1 MTLAIHTLHQQVSRL
16 AEQQNG
22 ELTGKLRGNVAANR
36 EGSFQGLTVTHG
48 ARDTEQAFAREV
60 LRHVQDIALNQDDV
74 AALHKSTVRFNQNN
88 FELRSLGNG
97 QSQLV
102 GLHSDQLTLRDAK
115 TLLDAAMRQ
124 QGAQSHAASA
134 PAGQDAPPPLPPR
147 RAPALPPRNAGPA
160 LAQQHERLMSAA
172 PKMVTPAAVDP
183 YGVQTKRELSS
194 RLADLQQQLQPS
206 VQPDR
211 YLQSSD
217 GSQLNRFNDIR
228 ANKMTA
234 VRPDLNANYVQVGTH
249 RSIACQYPLD
259 SQLESHLQ
267 MMFDNR
273 TPVLAVL
280 ASANEIAN
288 SQFKMPDYFRQS
300 GQYGAVSVKSEHK
313 MSVDLGDGIQAD
325 VYQMALTMPGSS
337 KKGIQ
342 VPVVHVSNWPDKT
355 AVSAEVTERL
365 SALLEQNAQAKRA
378 MYEKAGSS
386 AVGDENKLLPVV
398 HCRAGVGRTAQVI
411 GAMAMHEPRNNQL
424 SVEDVVSSM
433 RTSRNGVM
441 VQKQEQLEVLMTL
454 AQHQQRPLLRA

>member
-74 AALHKSTVRFNQNN
+74 AALHESAVRFNHNN
-88 FELRSLGNG
+88 FELRSIGNG
-97 QSQLV
+97 QSKLV
-102 GLHSDQLTLRDAK
+102 ALRSDQLTFKDAK
-115 TLLDAAMRQ
+115 TLLDAALRQ

-134 PAGQDAPPPLPPR
+134 PASQDAPPLPPR
-147 RAPALPPRNAGPA
+147 RAPALAPRNAGPA
-160 LAQQHERLMSAA
+160 LAQQHERLMHVA
-172 PKMVTPAAVDP
+172 PRMVPPVAVDP
-183 YGVQTKRELSS
+183 YGAQTKQALSS
-194 RLADLQQQLQPS
+194 RLANVQRQLQPS

-217 GSQLNRFNDIR
+217 GSKLNRFNDIQ
-228 ANKMTA
+228 ANKATA
-234 VRPDLNANYVQVGTH
+234 VRPDLNANYVQVGVH

-288 SQFKMPDYFRQS
+288 PQFKMPDYFRQS
-300 GQYGAVSVKSEHK
+300 GQYGAVSVKSEHQ

-325 VYQMALTMPGSS
+325 VYQMALTMPGSG

-411 GAMAMHEPRNNQL
+411 GAMAMHDPRNNQL

>member
-1 MTLAIHTLHQQVSRL
+1 MNLAIQTLHQHVSRL
-16 AEQQNG
+16 AKQQNG
-22 ELTGKLRGNVAANR
+22 ELTGKLRGGVAANT
-36 EGSFQGLTVTHG
+36 EGRFQGLTITTG
-48 ARDTEQAFAREV
+48 ARDTEKAFAREV
-60 LRHVQDIALNQDDV
+60 LHHVQEIALNQDDV
-74 AALHKSTVRFNQNN
+74 AALHKSAIRFNHNN
-88 FELRSLGNG
+88 FELRSIGNG

-102 GLHSDQLTLRDAK
+102 GLRSDQLTLKDAK

-124 QGAQSHAASA
+124 QGAQHHAASA
-134 PAGQDAPPPLPPR
+134 P
-147 RAPALPPRNAGPA
+147 AGPA

-172 PKMVTPAAVDP
+172 PRMVTPAAVEP
-183 YGVQTKRELSS
+183 YGAQTKRALSS
-194 RLADLQQQLQPS
+194 RLAGLQQQLQPS

-211 YLQSSD
+211 YLQSPD
-217 GSQLNRFNDIR
+217 GSKLNRFRDIQ
-228 ANKMTA
+228 ANKATA
-234 VRPDLNANYVQVGTH
+234 VRADLNANYVQVGAH
-249 RSIACQYPLD
+249 RSIACQYPLE

-267 MMFDNR
+267 MLFDNR

-288 SQFKMPDYFRQS
+288 PQFKMPDYFRQS
-300 GQYGAVSVKSEHK
+300 GQYGAVSVKSDHK

-325 VYQMALTMPGSS
+325 VYQMALTMPGSG

>member
-1 MTLAIHTLHQQVSRL
+1 MTLAIHSLHQQVTRL
-16 AEQQNG
+16 VEQQHG
-22 ELTGKLRGNVAANR
+22 EVTGKLRGGVAANT
-36 EGSFQGLTVTHG
+36 EGRFQGLTVTNG
-48 ARDTEQAFAREV
+48 ARDTEKAFAREV
-60 LRHVQDIALNQDDV
+60 LHHVQEIALNQNDV
-74 AALHKSTVRFNQNN
+74 SELHKSTVRFNQNN

-102 GLHSDQLTLRDAK
+102 GLRSDQLTLRDAK

-124 QGAQSHAASA
+124 QGAQRHGPSA
-134 PAGQDAPPPLPPR
+134 PAGQDAPPLPPR
-147 RAPALPPRNAGPA
+147 QAPALPPRNAGPA

-172 PKMVTPAAVDP
+172 PRMVTPAAVDP
-183 YGVQTKRELSS
+183 YGAQTKRELSS
-194 RLADLQQQLQPS
+194 RLAGLQQQLQPS

-211 YLQSSD
+211 YLQSRD

-267 MMFDNR
+267 MLFDNR

-288 SQFKMPDYFRQS
+288 PQFKMPDYFRQN
-300 GQYGAVSVKSEHK
+300 GQYGA
-313 MSVDLGDGIQAD
+313 MSVTSTHKESIDLGDGIQAD
-325 VYQMALTMPGSS
+325 VYQMALTMPGSG

-342 VPVVHVSNWPDKT
+342 VPVVHVSNWPDKM

>member
-1 MTLAIHTLHQQVSRL
+1 MTLAISVLHQQVTRL
-16 AEQQNG
+16 AEQQNV
-22 ELTGKLRGNVAANR
+22 EVTGKLKGNVAANK
-36 EGSFQGLTVTHG
+36 EGGFQGLTVTNG
-48 ARDTEQAFAREV
+48 ARDTEKAFAREV
-60 LRHVQDIALNQDDV
+60 LHHVQEIALSQDDV
-74 AALHKSTVRFNQNN
+74 AELHKSTVRFNQNN
-88 FELRSLGNG
+88 FELRSIGNG

-102 GLHSDQLTLRDAK
+102 GLRSDQLTLKDAK

-124 QGAQSHAASA
+124 QGALRHAVST
-134 PAGQDAPPPLPPR
+134 PAGQDAPPLPPR
-147 RAPALPPRNAGPA
+147 RAPALPPRSAGPA
-160 LAQQHERLMSAA
+160 LAQQHERLMRVS
-172 PKMVTPAAVDP
+172 PKMVPPVAVEP
-183 YGVQTKRELSS
+183 YGAQTKQELSS
-194 RLADLQQQLQPS
+194 RLASLQHQLAPAS
-206 VQPDR
+206 HPDR
-211 YLQSSD
+211 YLQSRD
-217 GSQLNRFNDIR
+217 GSQLNRFKDIQ
-228 ANKMTA
+228 ANKATA
-234 VRPDLNANYVQVGTH
+234 VHPDLNANYVQVGGH
-249 RSIACQYPLD
+249 RTIACQYPLD

-288 SQFKMPDYFRQS
+288 PLFKMPDYFRQS
-300 GQYGAVSVKSEHK
+300 GQYGAVSVTSEHK

-325 VYQMALTMPGSS
+325 VYQMALTMPGSG

-365 SALLEQNAQAKRA
+365 SALLEQKAQAKRA

-411 GAMAMHEPRNNQL
+411 GSMAMHDPRNNQL